1 MQIQLQYT
9 YKFIICNGKIEI
21 CLKNRLKGRGSF
33 LEISEVTINI
43 DLEHIDLSYDFS
55 AFMANMYIES
65 DEFEYPH
72 SQYIALPAMILRWF
86 LRELRLIVGKNNKIK
101 ERSIYFYPDVN
112 NYIVIEYMGEGML
125 CLKLVKRKLEKN
137 FNIINTIIS
146 KEAVNEKNVIY
157 CLFNDLFLEIYK
169 KAEELLNK
177 LERFEE
183 QGGDLLVLKEE
194 LKYSEKIINKI
205 QKGKKQ

>member
-1 MQIQLQYT
+1 M
-9 YKFIICNGKIEI
+9 
-21 CLKNRLKGRGSF
+21 
-33 LEISEVTINI
+33 EISEVTINI